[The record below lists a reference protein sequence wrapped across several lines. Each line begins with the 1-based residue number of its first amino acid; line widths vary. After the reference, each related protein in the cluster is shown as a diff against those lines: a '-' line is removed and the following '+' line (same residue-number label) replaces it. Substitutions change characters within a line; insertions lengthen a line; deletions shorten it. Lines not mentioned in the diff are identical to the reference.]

1 MTNCPL
7 CGSLVRSYDD
17 ATPLTA
23 SVAAAFGLT
32 LAAVGVP
39 CHVECHGT
47 AAQAVPVEA
56 RAS

>member
-7 CGSLVRSYDD
+7 CGAQLRSYDD
-17 ATPLTA
+17 ATPLAA
-23 SVAAAFGLT
+23 SVAAAFGLGLT
-32 LAAVGVP
+32 AVGQP
-39 CHVECHGT
+39 CHVECHST